1 MWFSITALC
10 TAYWGNF
17 LEMWYKELCQVFFLP
32 MHLEWMPGQE
42 NPVWC
47 RSSGSLSDVVLMVPC
62 LMSFFW
68 LPDCLPSDHYL
79 SKYETRLCGWM
90 HVRLM
95 IIMLGSVLNY
105 LILSICSCCLLL
117 VSGLSGGEC
126 FTNETLFHPAFL
138 WRYYYVLYVLY
149 CQLAMQH
156 QHEQSIREWAESEQ
170 RRREQAEQERQN
182 EKLEQIKHKK
192 KTEESMNAL
201 SLNLI
206 YLLLVIYLALADLV
220 TCQKGQV
227 SSIH

>member
-1 MWFSITALC
+1 
-10 TAYWGNF
+10 
-17 LEMWYKELCQVFFLP
+17 
-32 MHLEWMPGQE
+32 
-42 NPVWC
+42 
-47 RSSGSLSDVVLMVPC
+47 
-62 LMSFFW
+62 
-68 LPDCLPSDHYL
+68 
-79 SKYETRLCGWM
+79 
-90 HVRLM
+90 
-95 IIMLGSVLNY
+95 
-105 LILSICSCCLLL
+105 
-117 VSGLSGGEC
+117 
-126 FTNETLFHPAFL
+126 
-138 WRYYYVLYVLY
+138 
-149 CQLAMQH
+149 MQH